1 MMRSVLERLALLSKT
16 NLEVAM
22 AIESPCIRNCC
33 LDQNDI
39 CVGCLRSLDDIL
51 AWGSALD
58 REKLAILQQV
68 EERLLQRNAAQK

>member
-1 MMRSVLERLALLSKT
+1 
-16 NLEVAM
+16 M

-51 AWGSALD
+51 IWGSASD
-58 REKLAILQQV
+58 AKKVAILEQV
-68 EERLLQRNAAQK
+68 EKRQQQRDVAQK